1 MMFDIEKR
9 IFVVKSYYKSESL
22 VTVRRAFKK
31 KFNTR
36 KLPTDASILEIIKTF
51 GKTGAVC
58 HMPPKPKVISK
69 KRLEPVENLRVSAS
83 VSP

>member
-1 MMFDIEKR
+1 MFDIEKR

-31 KFNTR
+31 RFNTR
-36 KLPTDASILEIIKTF
+36 KLPTDASILAIIKTF
-51 GKTGAVC
+51 EKTGAVC

-69 KRLEPVENLRVSAS
+69 KRLEPVENLRVSVS